1 MFPVKNISKRESHNK
16 CVFEGDSLSDEEAQ
30 DDEDLSEAEE
40 SIVMSQRVWDDIEH
54 HSLGS
59 GEEQMADE
67 QGNGEASQ
75 R

>member
-1 MFPVKNISKRESHNK
+1 MFPFKNISKRESHNQ
-16 CVFEGDSLSDEEAQ
+16 CFFEGDSLSDEEAK

-59 GEEQMADE
+59 REEQMADE
-67 QGNGEASQ
+67 QGDEEVSQ
-75 R
+75 G

>member
-1 MFPVKNISKRESHNK
+1 MFPFKNISKREGHYQS
-16 CVFEGDSLSDEEAQ
+16 VFEGDSLSDEEAK

-67 QGNGEASQ
+67 QGNEEASQ